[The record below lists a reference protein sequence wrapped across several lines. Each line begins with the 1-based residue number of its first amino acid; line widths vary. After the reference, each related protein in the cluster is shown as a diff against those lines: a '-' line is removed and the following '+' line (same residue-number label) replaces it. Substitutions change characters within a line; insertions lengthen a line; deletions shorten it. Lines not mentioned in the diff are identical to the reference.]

1 MAFLKDGATAL
12 KGDLNNF
19 KDNLVFNFEDTGK
32 NLLIYNDFQ
41 EFFEIKDF
49 RGKIAKI
56 EERTGACLVPT
67 TYVLAKSLDYTT
79 TLQELSSNRAKYK
92 E

>member
-49 RGKIAKI
+49 RGKIAK
-56 EERTGACLVPT
+56 
-67 TYVLAKSLDYTT
+67 
-79 TLQELSSNRAKYK
+79 LSSNRAKYK